1 MESVRRRILLGAL
14 MGTITAS
21 QDLVWVLGLALILV
35 SALVI
40 FPAVWSGDKDRRK
53 AALDVLDRITR
64 RRR

>member
-1 MESVRRRILLGAL
+1 